1 MEGIKLWLMQ
11 NLGMNE
17 GEIIGAAIIIVACI
31 LVCGIS
37 YLKQKLGILSGFLIR
52 AGAGTGL
59 ICLGNYVLSLGGIS
73 LAVGVGPISVL
84 TCAILGIPGVFLMYG
99 IMLI

>member
-17 GEIIGAAIIIVACI
+17 GEIIGAVIIIIACI
-31 LVCGIS
+31 AVCGIT
-37 YLKQKLGILSGFLIR
+37 YLKRKLGVLSGFLIR

-59 ICLGNYVLSLGGIS
+59 ICLGNYALSLGGIS
-73 LAVGVGPISVL
+73 LAVGVGPVSVL

>member
-1 MEGIKLWLMQ
+1 
-11 NLGMNE
+11 MNE
-17 GEIIGAAIIIVACI
+17 GEIIGAGIIVAACI
-31 LVCGIS
+31 LVCGIT
-37 YLKQKLGILSGFLIR
+37 YLKRKLGILGGFLIR

-59 ICLGNYVLSLGGIS
+59 ICLGNYVLSLSGIS
-73 LAVGVGPISVL
+73 LAVGVGPVSVL